1 MNQYTAI
8 LRYGVHFVDNN
19 LVHELRKY
27 MYVYAY
33 DTMHTDIRDTL
44 CTPGMSCQGTTK
56 LIRCS
61 VVLNTP
67 NSMCTIE
74 GGDEINYY
82 LDICSGTVLGGWVGR
97 VVRLPILDMVAR
109 ACAHA
114 LIF

>member
-1 MNQYTAI
+1 MSMHTA
-8 LRYGVHFVDNN
+8 RHTVP
-19 LVHELRKY
+19 
-27 MYVYAY
+27 
-33 DTMHTDIRDTL
+33 MHTDIHDNL

-74 GGDEINYY
+74 GGHENSYY
-82 LDICSGTVLGGWVGR
+82 LDICSGTVLGGWVGLA
-97 VVRLPILDMVAR
+97 VRLPILDIA
-109 ACAHA
+109 ACDCVHA